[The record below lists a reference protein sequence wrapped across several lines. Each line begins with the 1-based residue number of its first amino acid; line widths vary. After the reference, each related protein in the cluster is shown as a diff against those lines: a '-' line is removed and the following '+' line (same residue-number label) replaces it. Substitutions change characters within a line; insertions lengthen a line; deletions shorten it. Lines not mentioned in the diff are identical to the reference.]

1 MKLRKKEIK
10 EHVEESK
17 IKRRETEKELRS
29 KLNEPNNELQDFKEH
44 TKKKKNIK
52 KQYLRFKYFYF
63 NI

>member
-29 KLNEPNNELQDFKEH
+29 KLN
-44 TKKKKNIK
+44 
-52 KQYLRFKYFYF
+52 
-63 NI
+63 

>member
-17 IKRRETEKELRS
+17 IKRRETEKESRS

-44 TKKKKNIK
+44 TKAKKNIK